1 MGKTL
6 RLITI
11 ALALGGAAIAQQS
24 MPENAPVQQTT
35 TPANAASEPPS
46 EEKKPPKGVIH
57 VQEVKDPPEAHADQ
71 SCNNFSWAASLAAV
85 LASQHVDLK
94 QDFWVDRY
102 YGGSVCL
109 DDIGSPDDL
118 IRKAGGEYT
127 LDDGRHVQIAMQYF
141 AGLPSNSSA
150 LLVPIMTGDILILF
164 VDGRAELLVGAMWD
178 EYLSNRGERM
188 IDLKEL
194 HLLDPLQTGDTQK
207 VFLDVTGEDAAK
219 ISGFMK
225 VKVVE
230 PHPQYW
236 PTPN

>member
-1 MGKTL
+1 MGKALQFVVIGLVLTGV
-6 RLITI
+6 
-11 ALALGGAAIAQQS
+11 ALAQQ
-24 MPENAPVQQTT
+24 PVVQERE
-35 TPANAASEPPS
+35 PAEQKEQPS

-57 VQEVKDPPEAHADQ
+57 LQEVKDPPEVHADQ
-71 SCNNFSWAASLAAV
+71 PCDNFSWAASLAAV
-85 LASQHVDLK
+85 LASKHVDLK

-109 DDIGSPDDL
+109 NEIGLPDDL
-118 IRKAGGEYT
+118 IRKAGGAYT
-127 LDDGRHVQIAMQYF
+127 LDDGRHVEINMEYF

-150 LLVPIMTGDILILF
+150 LLVPIMHDDILILF
-164 VDGRAELLVGAMWD
+164 VDGRAELLVGATWD
-178 EYLSNRGERM
+178 EYLSTRGERM

-194 HLLDPLQTGDTQK
+194 HLLDPLQSEDKQK
-207 VFLDVTGEDAAK
+207 VFLDVTGEDAVR